1 MIFNS
6 IFLFVV
12 MQRLIEL
19 LVAKRNEKQMRERGA
34 YEVGAQHYPWMIL
47 LHTSFLCGLFI
58 EVELGSTPNVALL
71 AIFCCLQLAR
81 IWCIRSLGSFWNT
94 KILILPGA
102 QLVAKGPY
110 AYVRHPNY
118 VIVCLEILVLPLMFG
133 AYVTAI
139 LFTLLNAAMLTVR
152 ILVEERAL
160 RVVELDLKEG

>member
-6 IFLFVV
+6 LFLFIVL
-12 MQRLIEL
+12 QRLIEL

-34 YEVGAQHYPWMIL
+34 YEVGAEHYPWMIL
-47 LHTSFLCGLFI
+47 LHVGFLCGLFI
-58 EVELGSTPNVALL
+58 EVELGSTPNAILL

-81 IWCIRSLGSFWNT
+81 IWCIHSLGLFWNT

-118 VIVCLEILVLPLMFG
+118 VIVCLEILVLPLMFE

-139 LFTLLNAAMLTVR
+139 LFTLLNAAMLAVR

-160 RVVELDLKEG
+160 RGVELDLKEG